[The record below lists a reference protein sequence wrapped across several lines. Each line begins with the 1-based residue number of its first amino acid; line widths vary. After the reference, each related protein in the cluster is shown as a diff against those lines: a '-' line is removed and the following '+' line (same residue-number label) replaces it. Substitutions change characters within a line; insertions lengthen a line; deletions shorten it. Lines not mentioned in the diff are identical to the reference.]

1 MALRFQIEP
10 RDVPFQMAARRMG
23 LTEVQFR
30 EALPQLQA
38 RGFPKPDETTE
49 NFDLD
54 AIDEWC
60 KRRHPELFLISS
72 EQARDARAVVNDRLA
87 RMKHGQV

>member
-1 MALRFQIEP
+1 MAVRFQIEP

-23 LTEVQFR
+23 RTDAQFR
-30 EALPQLQA
+30 EDLPSLLA

-60 KRRHPELFLISS
+60 RRRHPELFLISS
-72 EQARDARAVVNDRLA
+72 EQARDARAVVNERLA
-87 RMKHGQV
+87 RLKHG

>member
-10 RDVPFQMAARRMG
+10 RDVPAHLAARRMG
-23 LTEVQFR
+23 LTEARFR
-30 EALPQLQA
+30 DALPQLQA
-38 RGFPKPDETTE
+38 RGFPKADETTE

-87 RMKHGQV
+87 RLKNG

>member
-10 RDVPFQMAARRMG
+10 RDVPFEMAARRMG
-23 LTEVQFR
+23 QTVAQFR
-30 EALPQLQA
+30 EALPLLLA

-60 KRRHPELFLISS
+60 RRRHPELFLISS

-87 RMKHGQV
+87 RLKNG